1 MIVVEIKTNLFW
13 QYLLRCTVFIDMDIK
28 DGHSTDVTILKPCKA
43 TYTHSQFI
51 SFTLLQILLKE
62 YWSYENTLV

>member
-1 MIVVEIKTNLFW
+1 
-13 QYLLRCTVFIDMDIK
+13 MDIK

-51 SFTLLQILLKE
+51 
-62 YWSYENTLV
+62 